1 MDLKKRSTTL
11 LTGAS
16 IVAIALVIFFI
27 RWSNTK
33 ASSGDHQ
40 SDAHSYREPDL
51 RVAIIPAPD
60 NTYGYEILM
69 NGRILI
75 HQPHI
80 PAIPGNEGFKK
91 KEDAQT
97 VAEFLIH
104 KLRQNIFPPSVSVEE
119 LDSLGVL

>member
-1 MDLKKRSTTL
+1 MKRKRS
-11 LTGAS
+11 
-16 IVAIALVIFFI
+16 IVFLAAFCAVIIVLIMFFI
-27 RWSNTK
+27 RGTDVGNRL
-33 ASSGDHQ
+33 D
-40 SDAHSYREPDL
+40 DYHSEESPYRNADL
-51 RVAIIPAPD
+51 RVEIIPVLN
-60 NTYGYEILM
+60 NTYGYNILM

-80 PAIPGNEGFKK
+80 PALPGNEGFMK

-104 KLRQNIFPPSVSVEE
+104 KIRQNIFPPSVSVEE